1 MSLLKPRGKAAHAA
15 VPTGNGY
22 AETHRHGESPPT
34 VAATPPETAR
44 RAPERGAGVTARNG
58 NEPSRGAIP
67 LPSDPRATLVL
78 LNEAR
83 RRAIGTVF
91 GVRNDQVNL
100 MTVMAALTLAAS
112 VHQTTQHVTRQ
123 MRRRRRADVI
133 LADGFLNAL
142 GQEIAGPF
150 ARETPFFAAIIGT
163 ATVGAVASRALRESS
178 REMKAASYR
187 LGAWLSDLYR
197 HEVRLIGRGGG

>member
-1 MSLLKPRGKAAHAA
+1 M
-15 VPTGNGY
+15 
-22 AETHRHGESPPT
+22 
-34 VAATPPETAR
+34 
-44 RAPERGAGVTARNG
+44 
-58 NEPSRGAIP
+58 
-67 LPSDPRATLVL
+67 LVL

-83 RRAIGTVF
+83 RGTIETVF
-91 GVRNDQVNL
+91 GVRRDQVNL
-100 MTVMAALTLAAS
+100 MTAVVAFTVAAS
-112 VHQTTQHVTRQ
+112 VHQTTQRVRRQ
-123 MRRRRRADVI
+123 VRRSGRADVM
-133 LADGFLNAL
+133 LADGLLNAL

-197 HEVRLIGRGGG
+197 HEVRLIGRGGS